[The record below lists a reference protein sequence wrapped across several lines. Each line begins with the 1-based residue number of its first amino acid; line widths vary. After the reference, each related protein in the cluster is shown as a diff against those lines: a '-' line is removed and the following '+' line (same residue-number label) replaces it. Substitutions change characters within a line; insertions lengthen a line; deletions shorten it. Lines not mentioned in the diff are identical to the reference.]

1 VGLKRWG
8 TALPVLRS
16 GEIRRFY
23 GAAYGRL
30 KERKL
35 GLSAVGRNC
44 RCWRSGEGEKVGS
57 VDCGQKLPLLEI
69 G

>member
-8 TALPVLRS
+8 TALPVLWS

-35 GLSAVGRNC
+35 GLLAVGRNC